1 MQSFKK
7 QLLFLREHKV
17 GILGIKATLL
27 NIYDKKYKTL
37 MIFTF
42 IIFLLAIGILITS
55 YVRTGE
61 FVQKGVTLKGGITL
75 TIQTNE
81 EIDLLAFEN
90 KLASELPKA
99 DISVRKTTELGV
111 IKAIIIEAG
120 DVEEKELLSAV
131 EETGIIKLK
140 EGEYSV
146 ESMGSSL
153 GTQFF
158 KQTIIAVIIA
168 YIAMWLVVL
177 LTFRELVP
185 STFVMLAATA
195 NIICSLAVVSLIG
208 MKLSTAGVAAFL
220 MLIGYA
226 SDTNIMLTTK
236 VLRRKEGTVLDR
248 ILSSM
253 KTGMTMTATTLVAA
267 TVAYFFS
274 TSDVIKQIMIIMII
288 GLVFDVLNTWVQ
300 NTGILRWYLERKA
313 RKAEAK

>member
-1 MQSFKK
+1 M
-7 QLLFLREHKV
+7 
-17 GILGIKATLL
+17 GIKETLI
-27 NIYDKKYKTL
+27 NIYDKNYKIL
-37 MIFTF
+37 MIITF
-42 IIFLLAIGILITS
+42 IIFLLAIGILIAS

-75 TIQTNE
+75 TIQTKE

-90 KLASELPKA
+90 KLASELPNA
-99 DISVRKTTELGV
+99 DISVRKTTEMGV
-111 IKAIIIEAG
+111 IKAVIIEAG

-131 EETGIIKLK
+131 DKTGIIKLK

-168 YIAMWLVVL
+168 YVAMWLVVF
-177 LTFRELVP
+177 LTFREIVP
-185 STFVMLAATA
+185 STFVMLAATS
-195 NIICSLAVVSLIG
+195 NIVCSLAVVSLTGI
-208 MKLSTAGVAAFL
+208 KLSTAGVAAFL

-248 ILSSM
+248 IFISM

-288 GLVFDVLNTWVQ
+288 GLIFDVLNTWVQ
-300 NTGILRWYLERKA
+300 NTGILRWYVERKA

>member
-1 MQSFKK
+1 M
-7 QLLFLREHKV
+7 
-17 GILGIKATLL
+17 GIKATLF
-27 NIYDKKYKTL
+27 NIYDKRYKEL

-42 IIFLLAIGILITS
+42 IVFLVAIGILITS

-75 TIQTNE
+75 TIQTGE
-81 EIDLLAFEN
+81 EIDLLALEN
-90 KLASELPKA
+90 NLAAALPKS
-99 DISVRKTTELGV
+99 DIGVRKTTELGV
-111 IKAIIIEAG
+111 IKSIIIEAG
-120 DVEEKELLSAV
+120 DVTEEDLLSAV
-131 EETGIIKLK
+131 KKSGIIDLK
-140 EGEYSV
+140 EGGYSI

-168 YIAMWLVVL
+168 YLAMWLVVF
-177 LTFRELVP
+177 LTFREIVP
-185 STFVMLAATA
+185 STFVMLAATS

-248 ILSSM
+248 ILNAM
-253 KTGMTMTATTLVAA
+253 KTGITLTATTLVAA
-267 TVAYFFS
+267 IVAYFFS
-274 TSDVIKQIMIIMII
+274 TSDVIRQIMIIMII
-288 GLVFDVLNTWVQ
+288 GLLFDVLNTWVQ

>member
-42 IIFLLAIGILITS
+42 IIFLLAIGILIMS

-195 NIICSLAVVSLIG
+195 NIICSLAIVSLIG

>member
-90 KLASELPKA
+90 KLASELPNA

-131 EETGIIKLK
+131 ENTGIIKLK

-195 NIICSLAVVSLIG
+195 NIICSLAVVSLLG

-288 GLVFDVLNTWVQ
+288 GLIFDVLNTWVQ

>member
-131 EETGIIKLK
+131 EKTGIIKLE

-195 NIICSLAVVSLIG
+195 NIICSLAIVSLIG